1 MASSIDGN
9 GYYLIDGSGTVW
21 AFGDAPYLGNA

>member
-1 MASSIDGN
+1 MATSVDGG
-9 GYYLIDGSGTVW
+9 GYYLINSAGTVW